1 MGRRLWAS
9 VERLVAEGRTVVLVT
24 HQLQLLHRPQVSRV
38 ALLRRGSLVACG
50 ACDAA
55 MRERV
60 RAAISEDAGTQVRSG
75 GGAAV
80 VATAAAVVGDVNV
93 GEATE
98 ADSVAVGPAAEGGT
112 TQGQDAADGSDGG
125 DDSKNGDG
133 GEGGEGGEGGVA
145 ALVSGGLSHAACV
158 RLLRSSLSKLEGRC
172 ATLRQIE
179 ARSR

>member
-24 HQLQLLHRPQVSRV
+24 HQLQLLHRPHVSRV
-38 ALLRRGSLVACG
+38 ALLRGGDLVACG

-60 RAAISEDAGTQVRSG
+60 RAAIAQDAGTQARAG

-80 VATAAAVVGDVNV
+80 AAAAAAAGGDV
-93 GEATE
+93 GAEAAE
-98 ADSVAVGPAAEGGT
+98 ADGALVGLAAEAAATLGY
-112 TQGQDAADGSDGG
+112 DAAG
-125 DDSKNGDG
+125 G

-145 ALVSGGLSHAACV
+145 ASGGLSHAACV

-172 ATLRQIE
+172 AP
-179 ARSR
+179 ASADRSET

>member
-60 RAAISEDAGTQVRSG
+60 RAAISEDAGTQARGG
-75 GGAAV
+75 GGAAM
-80 VATAAAVVGDVNV
+80 AAADAAVGGDVNV

-98 ADSVAVGPAAEGGT
+98 ADSAAVGLAAEAGT
-112 TQGQDAADGSDGG
+112 ILGQDAADGGDGG
-125 DDSKNGDG
+125 ENGDG

>member
-38 ALLRRGSLVACG
+38 ALLRGGDLVACG

-60 RAAISEDAGTQVRSG
+60 RAAISEDAGTQARGG

-80 VATAAAVVGDVNV
+80 AAAAAAAGGD
-93 GEATE
+93 ARADAAE
-98 ADSVAVGPAAEGGT
+98 ADGALVGLAAEAAATLGY
-112 TQGQDAADGSDGG
+112 DAAG
-125 DDSKNGDG
+125 G
-133 GEGGEGGEGGVA
+133 GEGSEGGGGGEGGVA
-145 ALVSGGLSHAACV
+145 ASGGLSHAACV

-172 ATLRQIE
+172 AP
-179 ARSR
+179 ASADRSET